1 MRQNARG
8 MRPAPGTE
16 RAAYCEEGCREGDE
30 PVPRY
35 LTINGYQRFLEL
47 NLSFMRRFVRA
58 CVKALKNA
66 QIIPSTAEKE
76 KLVGS
81 NRAILSTP

>member
-1 MRQNARG
+1 MGGALACAS
-8 MRPAPGTE
+8 PS
-16 RAAYCEEGCREGDE
+16 
-30 PVPRY
+30 
-35 LTINGYQRFLEL
+35 IGYQRFPAL
-47 NLSFMRRFVRA
+47 NLSFMRRLVRA

-66 QIIPSTAEKE
+66 QIIPSTAEQE